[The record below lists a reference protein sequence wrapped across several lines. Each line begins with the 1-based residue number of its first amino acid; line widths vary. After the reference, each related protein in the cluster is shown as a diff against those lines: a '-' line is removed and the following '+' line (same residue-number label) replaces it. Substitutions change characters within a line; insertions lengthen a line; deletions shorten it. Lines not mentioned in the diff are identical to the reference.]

1 MAETPAFSAQQ
12 IHRVR
17 TVGLWSVRTIAAAL
31 ITYGIYLFLKRMI
44 FGVMIG
50 DPAMPFQVHMEIG
63 ETHSTSRGPAMAIVG
78 LAMFLLSR
86 RMMGWVFPP
95 PFAGC
100 PRCAYPVPE
109 GMDGSS
115 PDRCP
120 ECGYQTT

>member
-17 TVGLWSVRTIAAAL
+17 TVGLWSVRTIAAVMIAFGL
-31 ITYGIYLFLKRMI
+31 YLFLKRMI
-44 FGVMIG
+44 FGMMIG
-50 DPAMPFQVHMEIG
+50 DPVMPFHVHMEIG

-86 RMMGWVFPP
+86 WMMTWIFPP
-95 PFAGC
+95 QFAGC

-109 GMDGSS
+109 AKDASNAN
-115 PDRCP
+115 RCS
-120 ECGYQTT
+120 ECGYPTT